1 MLSYEP
7 IKETHTTVQDILET
21 VGEILGVLC
30 SGGRCVCSSQWSTTF
45 CTASA
50 AILEPV

>member
-1 MLSYEP
+1 MLSYERV
-7 IKETHTTVQDILET
+7 KGTHTTVQDILEI

-30 SGGRCVCSSQWSTTF
+30 SKGNCVCSSQWSSTF

-50 AILEPV
+50 VILEPV